1 MTNFSL
7 MVSTLKQNIA
17 RAVVGKDDVVE
28 LMLTALLCEGHVLIE
43 DVPGV
48 GKTTMALAF
57 SKALGLRYNRMQFT
71 PDVLPSD
78 VTGFSL
84 YNKAVGK
91 MEYQPGAVLCNLFL
105 ADELNRATSRTQAA
119 LLEAMEEGQVT
130 VDGVTHALP
139 RPFIVIATQ
148 NPAGASGTQLLPD
161 SQLDRFM
168 VKLSLGYP
176 EPQDELRMLRRKQKG
191 NPLDGVQ
198 QALDKAGLA
207 ALRAQYPSVDF
218 GSLDVQLA
226 NVKDEDWENNW
237 KQYYQPLPIGEKLLV
252 VPEWLH
258 PENPENRVE
267 VLLDPGMIFGTG
279 AHASTQMCMRELER
293 AIQGGER
300 VLDLGSGSGILPIT
314 AVLLGAA
321 HATGVDIDPKAEDI
335 ARENAAIN
343 QIFSDRFT
351 AVTGD
356 VIGDR
361 AMMESLRG
369 HYDVVLANIVAD
381 VIIPL
386 SRVVPEFLQED
397 SVFICSG
404 ILNTRLAEVLAALE
418 QNGLQ
423 IISTEQQE
431 DWCRVTAALPE
442 A

>member
-1 MTNFSL
+1 MQWIEVCIKTTSQAIELVGERLTMLGFDSFIMDDQDEFHEFLENN
-7 MVSTLKQNIA
+7 KQYWDY
-17 RAVVGKDDVVE
+17 VD
-28 LMLTALLCEGHVLIE
+28 EGLEKQMQGLSQIRLYIE
-43 DVPGV
+43 DSPAAPETISYL
-48 GKTTMALAF
+48 KDQ
-57 SKALGLRYNRMQFT
+57 LRL
-71 PDVLPSD
+71 LPQQYPTIEFGTLD
-78 VTGFSL
+78 VT
-84 YNKAVGK
+84 
-91 MEYQPGAVLCNLFL
+91 
-105 ADELNRATSRTQAA
+105 
-119 LLEAMEEGQVT
+119 LE
-130 VDGVTHALP
+130 H
-139 RPFIVIATQ
+139 
-148 NPAGASGTQLLPD
+148 
-161 SQLDRFM
+161 
-168 VKLSLGYP
+168 
-176 EPQDELRMLRRKQKG
+176 
-191 NPLDGVQ
+191 
-198 QALDKAGLA
+198 
-207 ALRAQYPSVDF
+207 
-218 GSLDVQLA
+218 
-226 NVKDEDWENNW
+226 VKDEDWENNW

-293 AIQGGER
+293 AIQGGEQ
-300 VLDLGSGSGILPIT
+300 VLDLGSGSGILSIT

-361 AMMESLRG
+361 AMMESLKG

-397 SVFICSG
+397 SIFICSG
-404 ILNTRLAEVLAALE
+404 ILNTRLDEVLAALE
-418 QNGLQ
+418 KNGLQ
-423 IISTEQQE
+423 ILSSEQQE
-431 DWCRVTAALPE
+431 DWCRVTAALLE